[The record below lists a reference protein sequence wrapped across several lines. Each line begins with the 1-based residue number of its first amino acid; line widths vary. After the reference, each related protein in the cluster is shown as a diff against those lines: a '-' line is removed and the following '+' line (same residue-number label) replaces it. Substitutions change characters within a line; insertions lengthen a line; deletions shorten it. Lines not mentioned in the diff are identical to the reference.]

1 MDMISN
7 EILRDLNIKR
17 TFMGV
22 DMVQSYPVD
31 MVKLTI
37 KHELY
42 NSKLQEIDRGTQ
54 YDLREWFI
62 NPTLIPNI
70 PLIERHIIL
79 YQKLP
84 VFILKSSN
92 SMMCFLVS
100 NVI

>member
-70 PLIERHIIL
+70 PLIVG
-79 YQKLP
+79 YF
-84 VFILKSSN
+84 VF
-92 SMMCFLVS
+92 F
-100 NVI
+100 

>member
-1 MDMISN
+1 MISN

-70 PLIERHIIL
+70 SLIVGHL
-79 YQKLP
+79 
-84 VFILKSSN
+84 VF
-92 SMMCFLVS
+92 F
-100 NVI
+100 